1 MNRNI
6 IEIADAAEMIINGY
20 AFMKMG
26 DNIRVL
32 NLNQSDKAA
41 LMTKAGEILET
52 SMNDIEIDIMLD
64 YYHRNSKYMEE

>member
-32 NLNQSDKAA
+32 NLNQSGKAA